1 MTVLAEHGSGSG
13 SVESVGNVGT
23 VLIESSQAKGP
34 GPLEQNAGQNAR
46 AGDGARWEDGEWRI
60 RDDWRGGEVT

>member
-1 MTVLAEHGSGSG
+1 MAVLAEHGSGSG
-13 SVESVGNVGT
+13 SVESVGNAGT

-34 GPLEQNAGQNAR
+34 GPLEQNAGRMRGREMGQ
-46 AGDGARWEDGEWRI
+46 DGKMGIWRI